1 VTASTP
7 GTSAGGR
14 NNRYNNIQI
23 DGAVNNDLF
32 GLAASGTPGGQ
43 ADARPITLEAIQE
56 FQVNLA
62 PFDVRQGGFTGA
74 NINAVTRGGT
84 NDFRGTAAFF
94 GRNDVFIGKF
104 DLSAAPLR
112 RRGRVRA
119 VGPGLLA
126 GRPHRP

>member
-1 VTASTP
+1 
-7 GTSAGGR
+7 
-14 NNRYNNIQI
+14 
-23 DGAVNNDLF
+23 VNNDLF

-84 NDFRGTAAFF
+84 NDVKGTAAFF
-94 GRNDVFIGKF
+94 GRNDSFIGNF
-104 DLSAAPLR
+104 EDFAGNASSPVGEFEQWDLGFSLGGPLVRDRAHFFVAGEISR
-112 RRGRVRA
+112 RTDPYPA
-119 VGPGLLA
+119 IPG
-126 GRPHRP
+126 